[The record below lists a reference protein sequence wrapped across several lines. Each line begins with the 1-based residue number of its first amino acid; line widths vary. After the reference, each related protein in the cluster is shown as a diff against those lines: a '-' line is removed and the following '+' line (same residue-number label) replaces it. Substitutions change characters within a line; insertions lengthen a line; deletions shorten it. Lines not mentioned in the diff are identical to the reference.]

1 MIKPTR
7 QSLAFRTERSKAR
20 ISSTKAEMAKAEE
33 TAISGLKVRRAS
45 DDPSR
50 WPEINALQSALDDQK
65 GYLGN
70 VNRVESLLN
79 AADKSL
85 GSATKLVTR
94 AREMA
99 IQLTNEIYTGVDR
112 AAAANEI
119 DTLRS
124 QLIEVANTQMNGRFL
139 FAGTAYDEQAFDD
152 AGAYLG
158 NTDEPEAKIGNNAT
172 LRTGWDGTQVFQ
184 GAVDVF
190 QVLDDLSTAFAADD
204 IVAIRDTLVGLDGGL
219 EQVIAWRSEIGFGQA
234 AAGDARD
241 IATHMEQL
249 LTERK
254 SEAVEEDP
262 AAAFTKLAE
271 LRVAYETSLQV
282 TAATSRSKLFDFI
295 Q

>member
-1 MIKPTR
+1 MIKPAR

-20 ISSTKAEMAKAEE
+20 ISSAKTEMAKAEE

-50 WPEINALQSALDDQK
+50 WPEINSLQSALDDQK

-79 AADKSL
+79 AADQSL

-124 QLIEVANTQMNGRFL
+124 QLIEVANTQMNGRYL
-139 FAGTAYDEQAFDD
+139 FAGTAYDQQAFDD
-152 AGAYLG
+152 TGAYLG

-190 QVLDDLSTAFAADD
+190 QVLDD
-204 IVAIRDTLVGLDGGL
+204 
-219 EQVIAWRSEIGFGQA
+219 
-234 AAGDARD
+234 
-241 IATHMEQL
+241 
-249 LTERK
+249 
-254 SEAVEEDP
+254 
-262 AAAFTKLAE
+262 
-271 LRVAYETSLQV
+271 
-282 TAATSRSKLFDFI
+282 
-295 Q
+295 